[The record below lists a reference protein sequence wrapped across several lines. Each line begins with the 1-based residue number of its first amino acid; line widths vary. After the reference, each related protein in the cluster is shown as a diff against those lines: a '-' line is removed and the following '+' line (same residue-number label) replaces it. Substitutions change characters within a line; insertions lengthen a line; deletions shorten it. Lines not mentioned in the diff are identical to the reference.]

1 MNENARGRD
10 IIAQVVENMRGQTEE
25 LVYTRVVSSSYNVH
39 LHATDYARLEQLVP
53 EIVAQARR
61 ALDEEL
67 DRMNRSRPLEDRV
80 RRWVRQP
87 RVPYQRLGPVWSISI
102 LSDPND
108 ELEPGDILVDATLV
122 TSDPE
127 RYDGS
132 LTRRIVT
139 HRHGDQVERRVAF
152 AEGPPSS
159 AAAPAAATPAP
170 PPEPAPEAGVIATLT
185 WRDDRGEHVFH
196 MTTPTIK
203 IGRGGPAYWVDVR
216 LDTVPDVSREHVRIR
231 YDDASRRFYAQDLS
245 SFGTTVDGVALPPR
259 PAEPASAEG
268 PEVPIP
274 PRATIA
280 LAGAVALAFEAR
292 A

>member
-1 MNENARGRD
+1 MTENARGRD
-10 IIAQVVENMRGQTEE
+10 IIAQIVENMRGQTEA
-25 LVYTRVVSSSYNVH
+25 LRYTRVVSSSYNVH
-39 LHATDYARLEQLVP
+39 LHATDFARLEQLVP

-61 ALDEEL
+61 ALDEALEE
-67 DRMNRSRPLEDRV
+67 MNRTHPLEDKV
-80 RRWVRQP
+80 RGWIRQP
-87 RVPYQRLGPVWSISI
+87 RVPYERLGPAWSVSI

-139 HRHGDQVERRVAF
+139 HRHGDTVERRVAV
-152 AEGPPSS
+152 AEASPSP
-159 AAAPAAATPAP
+159 AAPVAATPVASA
-170 PPEPAPEAGVIATLT
+170 PAPSAQVLATLR
-185 WRDDRGEHVFH
+185 WRDGQGEHVFH

-203 IGRGGPAYWVDVR
+203 IGRGGPAYWVDVM

-231 YDDASRRFYAQDLS
+231 YDDTSRSFFARDLS
-245 SFGTTVDGVALPPR
+245 TFGTTVDGVALPPR
-259 PAEPASAEG
+259 PAEPATAEG

-274 PRATIA
+274 SRATIA

-292 A
+292 S

>member
-1 MNENARGRD
+1 MTENARGRD
-10 IIAQVVENMRGQTEE
+10 IIAQIVENMRGQTEA
-25 LVYTRVVSSSYNVH
+25 LRYTRVVSSSYNVH
-39 LHATDYARLEQLVP
+39 LHAHDYARLEQLVP

-67 DRMNRSRPLEDRV
+67 ERMNRAHPLEDKV
-80 RRWVRQP
+80 RGWVRQP
-87 RVPYQRLGPVWSISI
+87 RVPYERLGPVWSISI

-139 HRHGDQVERRVAF
+139 HRHGDKVERRVAV
-152 AEGPPSS
+152 AEAPPSP
-159 AAAPAAATPAP
+159 AAPPAATVPSAQ
-170 PPEPAPEAGVIATLT
+170 VLATLR
-185 WRDDRGEHVFH
+185 WRDSQGEHVFH

-203 IGRGGPAYWVDVR
+203 IGRGGPAYWVDLR

-231 YDDASRRFYAQDLS
+231 YDDTSRSFFAQDLS
-245 SFGTTVDGVALPPR
+245 TFGTTVDGVALPPR
-259 PAEPASAEG
+259 PAEPATAEG

-274 PRATIA
+274 SRATIA

-292 A
+292 S